1 MKKYSQ
7 TEQDLREIHGDDFA
21 DELDA
26 MMDEENEEL
35 EEEYVH
41 TPTIRERMLDIVTS
55 PLLYWVAGFI
65 DGMLVLYVLQQ
76 MGYL

>member
-1 MKKYSQ
+1 MKTYRS
-7 TEQDLREIHGDDFA
+7 EAEMEARETMGDDFI
-21 DELDA
+21 DELDE
-26 MMDEENEEL
+26 MCEEET
-35 EEEYVH
+35 EEYVH
-41 TPTIRERMLDIVTS
+41 TPSIRERMLNIVTS